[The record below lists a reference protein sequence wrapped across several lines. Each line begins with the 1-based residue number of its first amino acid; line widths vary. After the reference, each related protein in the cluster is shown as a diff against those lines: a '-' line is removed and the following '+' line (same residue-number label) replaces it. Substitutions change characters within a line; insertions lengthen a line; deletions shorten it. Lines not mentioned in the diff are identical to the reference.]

1 MCLAFVSFAHVNESG
16 FSMQMPSVLISA
28 LTGCLSFNGL
38 LQILPA
44 HSSSPKHF
52 LLLFLSLL
60 LLGVFIK
67 SVFISLFSTK
77 GVKIKPDVI

>member
-1 MCLAFVSFAHVNESG
+1 MCLASISFAHVTESEP
-16 FSMQMPSVLISA
+16 SMQIPSVLISA
-28 LTGCLSFNGL
+28 LTGSSFNGL

-44 HSSSPKHF
+44 HFSLRQHF
-52 LLLFLSLL
+52 FFSQKLL

-77 GVKIKPDVI
+77 GAKRKPDMI